1 MEKDVYV
8 ASIYMVPLGSVHNRD
23 DVFSLLYEEI
33 AQLPHD
39 SNVLLCGDYN
49 AHTSILPDYDIE
61 TFYGSDGDLKQLLPT
76 DVYKS
81 CDYIYIYIYIY
92 I

>member
-8 ASIYMVPLGSVHNRD
+8 ASIYMVPLGSMHIRD

-49 AHTSILPDYDIE
+49 AHTNVLLDYDIE
-61 TFYGSDGDLKQLLPT
+61 TFYGSDGDLKQLIPT

-81 CDYIYIYIYIY
+81 YD
-92 I
+92 